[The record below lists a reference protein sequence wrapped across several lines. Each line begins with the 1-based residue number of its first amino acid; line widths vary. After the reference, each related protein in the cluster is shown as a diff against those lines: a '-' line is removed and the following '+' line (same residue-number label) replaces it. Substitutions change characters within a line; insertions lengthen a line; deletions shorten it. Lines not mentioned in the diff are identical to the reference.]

1 MILNY
6 FDYDFMWL

>member
-6 FDYDFMWL
+6 FLKS